1 MQKTAQ
7 NEINIIIVTQT
18 RDKLMELLRDYLT
31 IDKFSNLFNRIKKSS
46 NKKSVLIT
54 LVALVFFII
63 ALFSNFMIHNPV
75 VSLPPSILV
84 MSITI
89 IIIIN
94 QWKNL
99 QKHHDEINDRRYDDI
114 CKLLRAKSINS
125 ENIKDVIDYFTVE
138 SEPSSVVVNKSPKLN
153 IAFKFVTDV
162 FLLILGIMLTKY
174 ADEIISLNLMQAY
187 RIIIFILGVYI
198 LIISII
204 RIFQF
209 ITKDSYTL
217 KIRKLVRDLKKIDS
231 LNSMEVL

>member
-1 MQKTAQ
+1 MKNSAQ
-7 NEINIIIVTQT
+7 NEINFIRVTQN
-18 RDKLMELLRDYLT
+18 RDKLMEILRDYQT
-31 IDKFSNLFNRIKKSS
+31 IDGFSNLFNRIKKSS
-46 NKKSVLIT
+46 NKKSVLNT

-84 MSITI
+84 LSLTI
-89 IIIIN
+89 IIMKN

-99 QKHHDEINDRRYDDI
+99 QKHHGEVIDRRYDNVY
-114 CKLLRAKSINS
+114 KLLRAKGINS

-138 SEPSSVVVNKSPKLN
+138 SEPFSVVVNESPKLN
-153 IAFKFVTDV
+153 IAFKFITDV
-162 FLLILGIMLTKY
+162 FLLILGIMLTKF
-174 ADEIISLNLMQAY
+174 ADEIISPNLMQAS
-187 RIIIFILGVYI
+187 RIIIFILGFYI

-217 KIRKLVRDLKKIDS
+217 NIRKLVRDLKKIDL
-231 LNSMEVL
+231 LNRME